1 MKKTIV
7 LSLALIVLLVFSNI
21 TVSQLPQYHE
31 KTELVKTPQQIHIE
45 EPWYQ
50 QRQIYNML
58 AFAPDH
64 IQKYHITVNGLWN
77 GFFVEDNGTSSPFA
91 LGRFLEEYYSGN
103 TYNSDYHFVETQH
116 QAGLKVPATILT
128 IQGHQTLQG
137 EDLETYAS
145 RDPDGNL
152 CPWDYNANSYWMN
165 ILDPGYLQ
173 WCIEHG
179 KKAIDA
185 NADMIV
191 LDEIQGNGLIPM
203 YQWAS
208 QYIEEI
214 KAPGFSNQTIESYRT
229 YLADTYTSLQLQN
242 TYNIDNISSYD
253 LKTRIM
259 QTMHL
264 TYQERLQA
272 DNLFSTYDLFLEET
286 NYQAKTYL
294 IEELRAYAQSQ
305 GKDIVITANSYALGT
320 PRDAGF
326 WPKGLHF
333 CDHLDFFSFEN
344 TYTADDDTLST
355 FPRNKWLAWEKLAYA
370 STQSPPAVLIDTN
383 AFTEVTS
390 TNSNQP
396 LCTGYKNYLG
406 ILAAECFANRGS
418 FVNYYFRIEGKEN
431 NWENVERICNFVQNN
446 QQFYDDP
453 QILQT
458 DVAILYL
465 YSEGMRTKSDTY
477 LGCAQA
483 LAESDINYDVVFS
496 GDDNYIEDR
505 LIPDDLSSYEV
516 LLIPNVINI
525 TDNQQ
530 QIISN
535 YVESGGVAIVF
546 DNAPLNLPATPGE
559 HSHGNGTYF
568 SLQTQHQEDIGSQF
582 YRSYSSNLREKIA
595 QSIQNYTAPLF
606 EIEGYD
612 GTVVGT
618 CYQQEDRL
626 LLHLVNYDYGQLL
639 DVMREKNDIS
649 IQIKQPSF
657 EIGEIIVYSIDSNPR
672 PLSFTRRDGYIEF
685 TVPSLRLYDLVVL
698 QKNSSDN
705 TFSISNL
712 QKGGIYVNGKQL
724 ALLSLKNTFLI
735 GPTLL
740 RLSTIDEAISHVRFY
755 LDGKEHILDESYP
768 YYCMLTN
775 TDWGKHTIHVVAYD
789 KDENVLQTESI
800 DIFKIL

>member
-1 MKKTIV
+1 MKKTIL
-7 LSLALIVLLVFSNI
+7 LSLGLICILLFSNI
-21 TVSQLPQYHE
+21 TVSLTPQHNE
-31 KTELVKTPQQIHIE
+31 HTELTKTSQQSHTE
-45 EPWYQ
+45 EPWYH

-64 IQKYHITVNGLWN
+64 VQKYHITVNGLWN

-103 TYNSDYHFVETQH
+103 TYSSDYEFVETQH

-137 EDLETYAS
+137 QDLETYAS

-152 CPWDYNANSYWMN
+152 CPWDYDANSYWMN
-165 ILDPGYLQ
+165 SLDPGYIQ

-179 KKAIDA
+179 KKAIEA

-191 LDEIQGNGLIPM
+191 LDEIQGNGLIPL

-208 QYIEEI
+208 QYVEEI
-214 KAPGFSNQTIESYRT
+214 KAPGFSNQTIESYRS
-229 YLADTYTSLQLQN
+229 YLADTYTRTQLQN
-242 TYNIDNISSYD
+242 TYNIENITTYD
-253 LKTRIM
+253 LKARIM

-264 TYQERLQA
+264 PYQERLQA
-272 DNLFSTYDLFLEET
+272 DSLFSTYQLFLEET

-294 IEELRAYAQSQ
+294 IEELRTYAQSQ

-333 CDHLDFFSFEN
+333 CDHLDFFTFEN
-344 TYTADDDTLST
+344 TYTADDDTLSAY
-355 FPRNKWLAWEKLAYA
+355 PRNKWLAWEKLAYA

-390 TNSNQP
+390 TTSNQP
-396 LCTGYKNYLG
+396 LCIGYKNYLG

-431 NWENVERICNFVQNN
+431 TWESVEHICNFVQDN
-446 QQFYDDP
+446 QEFYDNP
-453 QILQT
+453 QDTQT

-465 YSEGMRTKSDTY
+465 YSEGMQTKSDTY

-483 LAESDINYDVVFS
+483 LAESNINYEVVFS
-496 GDDNYIEDR
+496 GDDKYVEDR
-505 LIPDDLSSYEV
+505 LCLEDLSSYNV
-516 LLIPNVINI
+516 LVIPNVIDI

-530 QIISN
+530 MLIST
-535 YVESGGVAIVF
+535 YVESGGVAIIF
-546 DNAPLNLPATPGE
+546 DNSPLGLPTTPGE
-559 HSHGNGTYF
+559 HSYGNGTYF
-568 SLQTQHQEDIGSQF
+568 SLQTQSQEDLGSQF
-582 YRSYSSNLREKIA
+582 YHTYSSTLREKIA
-595 QSIQNYTAPLF
+595 QSVQNYTDPLF
-606 EIEGYD
+606 EIEGYE

-618 CYQQEDRL
+618 CYRQEDRL

-639 DVMREKNDIS
+639 DVLREKTDIL

-657 EIGEIIVYSIDSNPR
+657 EVEEIILHSIDSNPQ
-672 PLSFTRRDGYIEF
+672 PLLFTQHEGIIEF
-685 TVPSLRLYDLVVL
+685 SVPTLRLYDLVVL
-698 QKNSSDN
+698 QKKSADN

-712 QKGGIYVNGKQL
+712 QAGGIYINGEQL
-724 ALLSLKNTFLI
+724 ALLSLKNAFLI
-735 GPTLL
+735 GPTQLI
-740 RLSTIDEAISHVRFY
+740 LSTTNQSISHVRFY
-755 LDGKEHILDESYP
+755 LDEKEYFLDENYP
-768 YYCMLTN
+768 YSCMLAN
-775 TDWGKHTIHVVAYD
+775 TDWGKHTIHIVAYD
-789 KDENVLQTESI
+789 QDDKLLETQSI

>member
-1 MKKTIV
+1 MKKTAL
-7 LSLALIVLLVFSNI
+7 LSLGLICILLLSNI
-21 TVSQLPQYHE
+21 TLSLTPPHNGH
-31 KTELVKTPQQIHIE
+31 TELVKTSQQSQNE

-64 IQKYHITVNGLWN
+64 VQKYHITVNGLWN

-103 TYNSDYHFVETQH
+103 TYDSDYDFVETQH
-116 QAGLKVPATILT
+116 QAGLLVPATILT

-137 EDLETYAS
+137 EDLEIYAS

-152 CPWDYNANSYWMN
+152 CPWDYDANSYWMN

-208 QYIEEI
+208 QYLEEI
-214 KAPGFSNQTIESYRT
+214 KAPGFSNKTIESYRD
-229 YLADTYTSLQLQN
+229 YLADTYTTTQLQN

-253 LKTRIM
+253 LKARIM

-264 TYQERLQA
+264 AYQERMQA
-272 DNLFSTYDLFLEET
+272 DNLFSTYQLFLEET

-333 CDHLDFFSFEN
+333 CDHLDFFTFEN
-344 TYTADDDTLST
+344 TYTADENTLSAY
-355 FPRNKWLAWEKLAYA
+355 PRNKWLAWEKLAYA

-390 TNSNQP
+390 SNSNQP
-396 LCTGYKNYLG
+396 LCSGYKNYLG

-431 NWENVERICNFVQNN
+431 TWESVERICKFVQDN
-446 QQFYDDP
+446 QEFYDNP
-453 QILQT
+453 QVLQT

-465 YSEGMRTKSDTY
+465 YSEGMRTKM
-477 LGCAQA
+477 
-483 LAESDINYDVVFS
+483 
-496 GDDNYIEDR
+496 
-505 LIPDDLSSYEV
+505 
-516 LLIPNVINI
+516 
-525 TDNQQ
+525 
-530 QIISN
+530 
-535 YVESGGVAIVF
+535 
-546 DNAPLNLPATPGE
+546 TP
-559 HSHGNGTYF
+559 
-568 SLQTQHQEDIGSQF
+568 I
-582 YRSYSSNLREKIA
+582 
-595 QSIQNYTAPLF
+595 
-606 EIEGYD
+606 
-612 GTVVGT
+612 
-618 CYQQEDRL
+618 
-626 LLHLVNYDYGQLL
+626 
-639 DVMREKNDIS
+639 
-649 IQIKQPSF
+649 
-657 EIGEIIVYSIDSNPR
+657 
-672 PLSFTRRDGYIEF
+672 
-685 TVPSLRLYDLVVL
+685 
-698 QKNSSDN
+698 
-705 TFSISNL
+705 
-712 QKGGIYVNGKQL
+712 
-724 ALLSLKNTFLI
+724 
-735 GPTLL
+735 
-740 RLSTIDEAISHVRFY
+740 
-755 LDGKEHILDESYP
+755 
-768 YYCMLTN
+768 
-775 TDWGKHTIHVVAYD
+775 
-789 KDENVLQTESI
+789 
-800 DIFKIL
+800 